1 MLFSSDEW
9 CFYIN
14 CCFWVDDHVSKLTM
28 FPSDVSNKTI
38 NNLSLGV
45 SYWPTSL
52 KSSQKVALP
61 VIIPCLFIKVYF
73 FITFYY
79 GISLLTV
86 KIFHLDEL
94 FESYLLRNASNLN
107 VATVPYIVQLV
118 LFIKSRIL
126 FEVWSNHLNVSNL
139 SEAEVGHKFKCN
151 HPYKSQKPT

>member
-1 MLFSSDEW
+1 M
-9 CFYIN
+9 II
-14 CCFWVDDHVSKLTM
+14 
-28 FPSDVSNKTI
+28 FPTYFSNKTI
-38 NNLSLGV
+38 ANKTLGV
-45 SYWPTSL
+45 SYWPTTL
-52 KSSQKVALP
+52 EFGQKLALP

-73 FITFYY
+73 FITLYY

-151 HPYKSQKPT
+151 HPYKSQNPHKYTWCVFMQNLHKLNIK